1 MVSVVTSE
9 WQYIEHEFNGA
20 ELYNLNDDPEQL
32 TNIATE
38 NPTALDQL
46 KNYYLDLLTDLNMTW
61 PYDNQ

>member
-1 MVSVVTSE
+1 
-9 WQYIEHEFNGA
+9 
-20 ELYNLNDDPEQL
+20 LYNLNDDPEQL